1 MKKLRPPSPALVTL
15 LLGALL
21 STSCMGPGGKTVE
34 EKRASALE
42 MRDEALAALYED
54 KPSLK
59 EKVEKSAGYAVFSNF
74 SIHPGLLSFANGY
87 GVLTDNAT
95 DEVTHQRWFRLTV
108 GPGIAVKWLYAV
120 VLFEKAS
127 DVERFAKGPWVAGG
141 QAELA
146 FVFGDFG
153 GALEAGWAFRRGTDV
168 AYTTHTGVAVE
179 IELIGIGKVSNKKKL
194 NQSPAP

>member
-1 MKKLRPPSPALVTL
+1 MMKTPRPAHTLAAL

-21 STSCMGPGGKTVE
+21 SASCLAPSGNTVA

-42 MRDEALAALYED
+42 MRETALAALYED
-54 KPSLK
+54 KPGLK

-95 DEVTHQRWFRLTV
+95 DDVTHQRWFRLTL
-108 GPGIAVKWLYAV
+108 GPGLAVKWLYALI
-120 VLFEKAS
+120 LFDKAS
-127 DVERFAKGPWVAGG
+127 DVERFAKGPWMAGG

-153 GALEAGWAFRRGTDV
+153 GALEAGWAFRRGVDV
-168 AYTTHTGVAVE
+168 EYTTHTGVAVE
-179 IELIGIGKVSNKKKL
+179 IELIGIGKVTTKEKL
-194 NQSPAP
+194 NRSPAP

>member
-1 MKKLRPPSPALVTL
+1 MKILRHAHALPAL

-21 STSCMGPGGKTVE
+21 SASCLAPSGKTVE

-42 MRDEALAALYED
+42 MRDKALATLYED

-59 EKVEKSAGYAVFSNF
+59 EKVENSAGYAVFSNF
-74 SIHPGLLSFANGY
+74 SIHPGLISFANGY
-87 GVLTDNAT
+87 GVLTNNET
-95 DEVTHQRWFRLTV
+95 DELTHQRWFRLTL

-120 VLFEKAS
+120 VLFDKTS

-141 QAELA
+141 QAELG

-153 GALEAGWAFRRGTDV
+153 GALEAGWTFRRGTDV
-168 AYTTHTGVAVE
+168 SYTTHTGVAAE
-179 IELIGIGKVSNKKKL
+179 IELFGIGKVTNKKKL
-194 NQSPAP
+194 NQSSAP